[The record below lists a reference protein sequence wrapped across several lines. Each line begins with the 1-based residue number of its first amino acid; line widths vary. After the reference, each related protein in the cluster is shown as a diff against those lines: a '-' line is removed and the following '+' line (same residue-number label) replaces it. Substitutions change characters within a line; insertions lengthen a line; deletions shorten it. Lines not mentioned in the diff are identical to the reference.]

1 MLIFFTYLHIMKETD
16 KFSDYD
22 LSSSTILTTRFGYE
36 STRLIHLAQKN
47 LYVVIGLI
55 AALVV
60 LSILNILGA
69 LDYFSTSSEQVDK
82 IVDLTLLVVLI
93 AVLMPLVLLLLRS
106 RNVLDRWT
114 DMFERNTIIAT
125 MSITMAAR
133 TKEEAILGL
142 SQSIQEISK
151 PLQEY
156 IDSRKTSLNE
166 FLDVSIHNAN
176 NLIFDVLLD
185 SDHVLNDGSIS
196 ASNNLKNVLKKYGA
210 IIIKIVDGDIDR
222 NLVRLFID
230 SLLKY
235 NSFTKHPIGMGLVI
249 GDNLTEDAREYANK
263 ISFHRKRGI
272 GQLILIA
279 KPSSSSAASP
289 PTQHA
294 SVT

>member
-1 MLIFFTYLHIMKETD
+1 
-16 KFSDYD
+16 
-22 LSSSTILTTRFGYE
+22 
-36 STRLIHLAQKN
+36 
-47 LYVVIGLI
+47 
-55 AALVV
+55 
-60 LSILNILGA
+60 
-69 LDYFSTSSEQVDK
+69 
-82 IVDLTLLVVLI
+82 
-93 AVLMPLVLLLLRS
+93 
-106 RNVLDRWT
+106 
-114 DMFERNTIIAT
+114 MFERNTIIAT

-166 FLDVSIHNAN
+166 FLEVSIHNNN

-185 SDHVLNDGSIS
+185 SDHVLNDGSSS
-196 ASNNLKNVLKKYGA
+196 ASNNLKNVLKDYGA

-222 NLVRLFID
+222 NLVRSFTD

-235 NSFTKHPIGMGLVI
+235 NSVTKHPIGMGLVI
-249 GDNLTEDAREYANK
+249 GDNLTDDTREYANK

-272 GQLILIA
+272 GQLILIV
-279 KPSSSSAASP
+279 KPSSSAASP
-289 PTQHA
+289 PPQHA